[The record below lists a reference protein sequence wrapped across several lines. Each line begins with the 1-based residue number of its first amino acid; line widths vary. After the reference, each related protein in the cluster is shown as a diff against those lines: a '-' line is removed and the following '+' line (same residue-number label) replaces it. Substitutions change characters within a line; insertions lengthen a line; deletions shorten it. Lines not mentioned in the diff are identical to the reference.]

1 MPDLSVILWQPLI
14 ADLQWEIRQRARR
27 QQSQIDFYSTGQEE
41 VFSLFRLY
49 LFINDEESAAKLV
62 AVAHERAR
70 MMRQWVQMVSGTS
83 RTAQVNEA
91 QRLDELGDSLQRHIG
106 DLGVRASVAPTVSA
120 QVDIEDRIDQLKVLH
135 NDMNKRVPKVEVPIG
150 GATGG
155 AQDGVP

>member
-1 MPDLSVILWQPLI
+1 VPLAEPPEPEDSDEQERIRTLQLRMDFYRAKQEDYVKLFQAYVDLADSV
-14 ADLQWEIRQRARR
+14 RAR
-27 QQSQIDFYSTGQEE
+27 S
-41 VFSLFRLY
+41 VL
-49 LFINDEESAAKLV
+49 A
-62 AVAHERAR
+62 
-70 MMRQWVQMVSGTS
+70 
-83 RTAQVNEA
+83 
-91 QRLDELGDSLQRHIG
+91 SLQRHIG